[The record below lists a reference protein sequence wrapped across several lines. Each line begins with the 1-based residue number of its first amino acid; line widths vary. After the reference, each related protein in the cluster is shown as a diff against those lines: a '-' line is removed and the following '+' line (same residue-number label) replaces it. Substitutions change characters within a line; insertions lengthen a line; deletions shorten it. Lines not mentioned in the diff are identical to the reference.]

1 MGQGWSSNSP
11 SSSGGVQS
19 VTGLNTDNTD
29 PLNPIVDIS
38 VDGVTIT
45 GDGTPANPLVGA
57 VGGGVQ
63 SVTGLNTDNIDPLN
77 PIVQVSVDGITI
89 TGDGTP
95 ANPLVSVGSDKG
107 SFGGG
112 VGYITIP
119 YSGTITGWQ
128 VIGDISGNCV
138 FDVWKSASG
147 IIPTVANTI
156 TGTEKPTLIAQQIN
170 SDLALT
176 TWTTSVTSGDI
187 VAIVLDS
194 ASILSQAWLTVFI
207 TKT

>member
-1 MGQGWSSNSP
+1 MAGSQQGWRNTGSGGGG
-11 SSSGGVQS
+11 GGVQS
-19 VTGLNTDNTD
+19 VTGLDTNNTD
-29 PLNPIVDIS
+29 PLNPIVQIS

-57 VGGGVQ
+57 G
-63 SVTGLNTDNIDPLN
+63 
-77 PIVQVSVDGITI
+77 
-89 TGDGTP
+89 
-95 ANPLVSVGSDKG
+95 GSDKG

-112 VGYITIP
+112 ADANFTGIVGYVTIP

-128 VIGDISGNCV
+128 VIGDISGDCV

-147 IIPTVANTI
+147 IIPTIADTI
-156 TGTEKPTLIAQQIN
+156 VGTEAPSLISQQIN
-170 SDLALT
+170 SNLALT
-176 TWTTSVTSGDI
+176 TWTTSVASGDI